1 MKWVDEYRDHSLV
14 KKLSSEIRNTVT
26 RPWIIMEIC
35 GGQTHSILKYGLD
48 NFLPESI
55 NLIHGPGCPVCVTP
69 LKKIDQALEIAT
81 FPNTMLLTFGD
92 MMRVPGSKTDFQT
105 LKAEGKNIDYVYSP
119 LDAVKIARQ
128 NPDKQIVFFGVGF
141 ETTAPANA
149 MSIKLASQMGLTNYS
164 VLSSQVTVPPA
175 IEFLMSQPECKIQ
188 SFLAAGHVC
197 SIMGYWQY
205 VSLASQFRIPIVVT
219 GFEPVDILEGI
230 LLAVRKLEVGDA
242 KVENQYHRVVTR
254 EGNLTAQFLIN
265 EIFEV
270 SDMGWRGIGD
280 IPKSGLK
287 IREKYSQFDAEKK
300 FCLSDFQSKE
310 SQDCESGQVLQG
322 LIEPTQCKAFGKKC
336 TPEHPLG
343 SPMVSSEGAC
353 AAYFHYKKSDK
364 EEIPEAA
371 IS

>member
-14 KKLSSEIRNTVT
+14 KKLSAEIQNTVT
-26 RPWIIMEIC
+26 RPWTLMEIC
-35 GGQTHSILKYGLD
+35 GGQTHSILKYGLED
-48 NFLPESI
+48 FLPESL

-81 FPNTMLLTFGD
+81 HPNTILLTFGD
-92 MMRVPGSKTDFQT
+92 MMRVPGTKTDFQS
-105 LKAEGKNIDYVYSP
+105 LKAEGKNISYVYSP
-119 LDAVKIARQ
+119 LDAVKIAKQ
-128 NPDKQIVFFGVGF
+128 NPEKQVVFFGIGF

-164 VLSSQVTVPPA
+164 VLSSQVSVPPA

-197 SIMGYWQY
+197 LIMGYWEY
-205 VSLASQFRIPIVVT
+205 EPLSQQFNIPIVVT

-230 LLAVRKLEVGDA
+230 LLSVRQLEKGEV
-242 KVENQYHRVVTR
+242 KVENQYHRIVSR
-254 EGNLTAQFLIN
+254 EGNITAQSLIT

-270 SDMGWRGIGD
+270 TDTGWRGIGD

-287 IREKYSQFDAEKK
+287 IREKYSLFDAERK
-300 FCLSDFQSKE
+300 FGVSEIQSKE
-310 SQDCESGQVLQG
+310 SYDCESGQVLQG
-322 LIEPTQCKAFGKKC
+322 LIQPTQCKAFGKKC

-353 AAYFHYKKSDK
+353 AAYFHYKKQDK
-364 EEIPEAA
+364 EKIPEEAFL
-371 IS
+371 